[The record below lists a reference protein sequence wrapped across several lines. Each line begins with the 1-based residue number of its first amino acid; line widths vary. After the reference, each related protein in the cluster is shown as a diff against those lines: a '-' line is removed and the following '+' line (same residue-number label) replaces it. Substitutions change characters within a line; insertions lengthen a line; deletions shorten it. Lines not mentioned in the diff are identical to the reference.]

1 MHLGKVGT
9 ARPRGMRRGFL
20 RTGRAMAAHVMPALR
35 GTDQVAPKDAE
46 RKGVASA
53 LAVLKGALQKVAVLT
68 NVVLA
73 VTVAGPMVLLPAA
86 RTVVADLAVPM
97 VLAAVNVVR
106 TLVAPAAWSSGWRR
120 LTASS
125 TKSSARLPL

>member
-1 MHLGKVGT
+1 MHHARDVTAPRLGLKIAV
-9 ARPRGMRRGFL
+9 L
-20 RTGRAMAAHVMPALR
+20 QTGRARGTVLMDPVMVAHAMAAHVMPALR
-35 GTDQVAPKDAE
+35 GAVRKDRKDVE
-46 RKGVASA
+46 RKAAVSA
-53 LAVLKGALQKVAVLT
+53 LAAAKDVAPT
-68 NVVLA
+68 GVVLA
-73 VTVAGPMVLLPAA
+73 A
-86 RTVVADLAVPM
+86 RTERADLAVPM

>member
-1 MHLGKVGT
+1 MHHARDVTAPRLGLKIAV
-9 ARPRGMRRGFL
+9 L
-20 RTGRAMAAHVMPALR
+20 QTGRARGTVLMDPVMVAHAMPVRVVAALR
-35 GTDQVAPKDAE
+35 GAVRKDVE
-46 RKGVASA
+46 RKAAVSA
-53 LAVLKGALQKVAVLT
+53 LAAAKNVAPT
-68 NVVLA
+68 GVVLA
-73 VTVAGPMVLLPAA
+73 A
-86 RTVVADLAVPM
+86 RTERADLAVPM

>member
-53 LAVLKGALQKVAVLT
+53 LAVLKGAVLT

-73 VTVAGPMVLLPAA
+73 ATVAGPMVLLPAA

>member
-9 ARPRGMRRGFL
+9 ARLRGLRSAVPQTGRAKGFL
-20 RTGRAMAAHVMPALR
+20 RTGLAMAAHVMPALR
-35 GTDQVAPKDAE
+35 GAVRKDRKDVE
-46 RKGVASA
+46 RKAAVSA
-53 LAVLKGALQKVAVLT
+53 LAAAKDVAPT
-68 NVVLA
+68 GVVLA
-73 VTVAGPMVLLPAA
+73 A
-86 RTVVADLAVPM
+86 RTERADLAVPM